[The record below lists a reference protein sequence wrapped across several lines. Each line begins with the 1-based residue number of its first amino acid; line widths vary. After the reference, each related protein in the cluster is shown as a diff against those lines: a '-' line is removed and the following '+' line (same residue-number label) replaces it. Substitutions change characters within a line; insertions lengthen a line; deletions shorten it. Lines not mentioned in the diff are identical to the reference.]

1 MDEHT
6 RRDGSQVPAEHA
18 GDRPL
23 GASGKR
29 AARDRADETINET
42 PHGLENPPAAL
53 GDADA
58 VQKTSTI
65 VGKGTDPDAAGGV
78 DARRER
84 QARDERDHA

>member
-6 RRDGSQVPAEHA
+6 RGDGSQVPAEHA
-18 GDRPL
+18 GDRPTA
-23 GASGKR
+23 ASGKR
-29 AARDRADETINET
+29 ADGNRRDETINEV
-42 PHGLENPPAAL
+42 PGGLENPQAAL
-53 GDADA
+53 GGADA

-84 QARDERDHA
+84 EEREG

>member
-6 RRDGSQVPAEHA
+6 RADGSQRPAEHA
-18 GDRPL
+18 GDRPP

-29 AARDRADETINET
+29 AERDRGDATINEA
-42 PHGLENPPAAL
+42 PGGLENPSAAL

-58 VQKTSTI
+58 VQKTSAI

-84 QARDERDHA
+84 EARKD